1 MNRDFIM
8 KVMKKG
14 DDVIFRAFNQSD
26 LNDISQIFQSLQESL
41 VNLGNKGK
49 ILLDLSS
56 IRLTNT
62 FRSSLAS
69 FLQDNR
75 DLIEGTAVEGI
86 EKGVRRIILDT
97 TGYSFYYAVDRED
110 AYEWLSDLDEEEL

>member
-97 TGYSFYYAVDRED
+97 TGYPFYYAVDRED